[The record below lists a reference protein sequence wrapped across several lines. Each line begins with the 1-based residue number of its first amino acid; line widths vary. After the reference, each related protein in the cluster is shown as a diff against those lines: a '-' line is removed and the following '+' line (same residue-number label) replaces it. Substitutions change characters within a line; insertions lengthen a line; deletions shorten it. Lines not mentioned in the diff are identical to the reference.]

1 MPTASPF
8 LREKDFAKSYPPET
22 FLRDSL
28 GKWEKLGTEQLN
40 FLILTMT
47 NFRNLVKVYDSIL
60 KNTKCSEIFTVHSG
74 SR

>member
-28 GKWEKLGTEQLN
+28 GK
-40 FLILTMT
+40 
-47 NFRNLVKVYDSIL
+47 
-60 KNTKCSEIFTVHSG
+60 
-74 SR
+74 